1 MSNEPLNN
9 YVDLVSVTRGKVVE
23 NIHQGIAI
31 AMDSNYRI
39 IKKWGDTSTEIFP
52 RSALKPIQTF
62 GIVSTGTDKALK
74 LKDEQIALATSS
86 HHAEPIH
93 VDMVKSWLKELK
105 LEEEDLTLGSAWP
118 LSSKRKDYIL
128 RHEGRKSKLYNNCS
142 GKHCG
147 QLSIC
152 IHQKFKTLNYQD
164 QKHSVQKLFIQN
176 LEKLSETKI
185 NYIGIDGCGLPAPS
199 LPLERFAF
207 ALTKFA
213 DPAKLEGIDK
223 KAAIKVFECCV
234 KYPVL
239 FGGSESVNSIL
250 TKSSKKRVLV
260 KNGADGVFSAIIP
273 DEKMA
278 IVVKIKDG
286 NTKAAEVAIA
296 GLLKDLK
303 ILNNDEVKK
312 LINQPI
318 YNSAGKKTGA
328 IYWNDD
334 VKN

>member
-1 MSNEPLNN
+1 MSEESKARF
-9 YVDLVSVTRGKVVE
+9 VDLVAATRGEVIE

-31 AMDSNYRI
+31 AIDSNYRI
-39 IKKWGDTSTEIFP
+39 IKQWGDTSTEIFS
-52 RSALKPIQTF
+52 RSALKPIQAL
-62 GIVSTGTDKALK
+62 GIITTGTDSGLK

-86 HHAEPIH
+86 HHAETVH
-93 VDMVKSWLKELK
+93 VDMVKLWLKELG
-105 LEEEDLTLGSAWP
+105 LDEEDLTLGSAWP
-118 LSSKRKDYIL
+118 LSPKRKDYIL
-128 RHEGRKSKLYNNCS
+128 RHEGRKSKLYHNCS

-164 QKHSVQKLFIQN
+164 PKHPVQKLFIQN

-185 NYIGIDGCGLPAPS
+185 NHIGIDGCGLPAPS
-199 LPLERFAF
+199 LPLERFAY

-250 TKSSKKRVLV
+250 TKSSMKRVLV

-273 DEKMA
+273 DEKMVV
-278 IVVKIKDG
+278 VVKIKDG
-286 NTKAAEVAIA
+286 NMKAAEIAIA

-303 ILNNDEVKK
+303 ILDNEEIKK
-312 LINQPI
+312 LITQPI
-318 YNSAGKKTGA
+318 MNSAGKKSGKM
-328 IYWNDD
+328 YWLSN
-334 VKN
+334 N

>member
-1 MSNEPLNN
+1 MIEESKARF
-9 YVDLVSVTRGKVVE
+9 VDLVAATRGEVIE

-31 AMDSNYRI
+31 AIDSNYRI
-39 IKKWGDTSTEIFP
+39 IKKWGDTTAEIFP

-62 GIVSTGTDKALK
+62 GIISTGTDKALK

-86 HHAEPIH
+86 HHAETIH
-93 VDMVKSWLKELK
+93 VDMVKFWLKELK

-118 LSSKRKDYIL
+118 LSPKRKDYIL
-128 RHEGRKSKLYNNCS
+128 RHEGRKSKFYHNCS

-164 QKHSVQKLFIQN
+164 TKHPVQKLFIQN

-185 NYIGIDGCGLPAPS
+185 NHIGIDGCGLPAPS
-199 LPLERFAF
+199 LPLERFAY

-213 DPAKLEGIDK
+213 DPAKLDGVDK
-223 KAAIKVFECCV
+223 KAVMKVFECCV

-250 TKSSKKRVLV
+250 TKSSKKKILV

-286 NTKAAEVAIA
+286 NMTAAEIAIA
-296 GLLKDLK
+296 GLLRDLK
-303 ILNNDEVKK
+303 ILDNEEVKK
-312 LINQPI
+312 LISQPNI
-318 YNSAGKKTGA
+318 NSAGKRSGKM
-328 IYWNDD
+328 YWLGG
-334 VKN
+334 K

>member
-1 MSNEPLNN
+1 MSEESKPKF
-9 YVDLVSVTRGKVVE
+9 VDLVAVTRGNVIE

-31 AMDSNYRI
+31 AIDSNYRI
-39 IKKWGDTSTEIFP
+39 IKKWGDTTAEIFP

-62 GIVSTGTDKALK
+62 GIISTGTDKALK

-86 HHAEPIH
+86 HHAETIH
-93 VDMVKSWLKELK
+93 VDMVKLWLKELK
-105 LEEEDLTLGSAWP
+105 LDEEDLTLGSAWP
-118 LSSKRKDYIL
+118 LSPKRKDYIL
-128 RHEGRKSKLYNNCS
+128 RHEGRKSKFYHNCS

-152 IHQKFKTLNYQD
+152 VHQKFKTLNYQD
-164 QKHSVQKLFIQN
+164 PKHPVQKLFIQN

-185 NYIGIDGCGLPAPS
+185 NHIGIDGCGLPAPS
-199 LPLERFAF
+199 LPLERFAY

-213 DPAKLEGIDK
+213 DPAKLDGVDK
-223 KAAIKVFECCV
+223 KAVMKVFECCV
-234 KYPVL
+234 KFPVL

-250 TKSSKKRVLV
+250 TKSSKKKILV

-286 NTKAAEVAIA
+286 NMKAAEIAIA
-296 GLLKDLK
+296 GLLRDLK
-303 ILNNDEVKK
+303 ILDNDEVKK
-312 LINQPI
+312 LISQPI
-318 YNSAGKKTGA
+318 TNSAGKRSGKM
-328 IYWNDD
+328 YWLGEQY
-334 VKN
+334 

>member
-1 MSNEPLNN
+1 MSEESKPKF
-9 YVDLVSVTRGKVVE
+9 VDLVAVTRGNVIE

-31 AMDSNYRI
+31 AIDSNYRI
-39 IKKWGDTSTEIFP
+39 IKKWGDTTAEIFP

-62 GIVSTGTDKALK
+62 GIISTGTDKALK

-86 HHAEPIH
+86 HHAETIH
-93 VDMVKSWLKELK
+93 VDMVKLWLKELK

-118 LSSKRKDYIL
+118 LSPKRKDYIL
-128 RHEGRKSKLYNNCS
+128 RHEGRKSKFYHNCS

-152 IHQKFKTLNYQD
+152 VHQKFKTLNYQD
-164 QKHSVQKLFIQN
+164 PKHPVQKLFIQN

-185 NYIGIDGCGLPAPS
+185 NHIGIDGCGLPAPS
-199 LPLERFAF
+199 LPLERFAY

-213 DPAKLEGIDK
+213 DPAKLDGVDK
-223 KAAIKVFECCV
+223 KAVMKVFECCV
-234 KYPVL
+234 KFPVL

-250 TKSSKKRVLV
+250 TKSSKKKILV

-286 NTKAAEVAIA
+286 NMTAAEIAIA
-296 GLLKDLK
+296 GLLRDLK
-303 ILNNDEVKK
+303 ILDNDEVKK
-312 LINQPI
+312 LISQPI
-318 YNSAGKKTGA
+318 INSAGKRSGKM
-328 IYWNDD
+328 YWLGE
-334 VKN
+334 

>member
-1 MSNEPLNN
+1 MIEGSKARF
-9 YVDLVSVTRGKVVE
+9 VDLVAATRGEVIE

-31 AMDSNYRI
+31 AIDSNYRI
-39 IKKWGDTSTEIFP
+39 IKQWGDTTAEIFP

-62 GIVSTGTDKALK
+62 GIISTGTDKALK

-86 HHAEPIH
+86 HHAETIH
-93 VDMVKSWLKELK
+93 VDMVKLWLKELK

-118 LSSKRKDYIL
+118 LSPKRKDYIL
-128 RHEGRKSKLYNNCS
+128 RHEGRKSKFYHNCS

-152 IHQKFKTLNYQD
+152 VHQKFKTLNYQD
-164 QKHSVQKLFIQN
+164 PKHPVQKLFIQN

-185 NYIGIDGCGLPAPS
+185 NHIGIDGCGLPAPS
-199 LPLERFAF
+199 LPLERFAY

-213 DPAKLEGIDK
+213 DPAKLDGVDK
-223 KAAIKVFECCV
+223 KAVMKVFECCV

-250 TKSSKKRVLV
+250 TKSSKKKILV

-286 NTKAAEVAIA
+286 NMTAAEIAIA
-296 GLLKDLK
+296 GLLRDLK
-303 ILNNDEVKK
+303 ILDNDEVKK
-312 LINQPI
+312 LISQPI
-318 YNSAGKKTGA
+318 INSAGKRSGKM
-328 IYWNDD
+328 YWLGEQY
-334 VKN
+334 

>member
-1 MSNEPLNN
+1 MIEGSKARFI
-9 YVDLVSVTRGKVVE
+9 DLVAATRGEVIE

-31 AMDSNYRI
+31 AIDSNYRI
-39 IKKWGDTSTEIFP
+39 IKQWGDTKTEIFP

-62 GIVSTGTDKALK
+62 CIISTGTDKALK

-86 HHAEPIH
+86 HHAETIH
-93 VDMVKSWLKELK
+93 VDMVKLWLKELK
-105 LEEEDLTLGSAWP
+105 LDEEDLTLGSAWP
-118 LSSKRKDYIL
+118 LSPKRKDYIL
-128 RHEGRKSKLYNNCS
+128 RHEGRKSKLYHNCS

-152 IHQKFKTLNYQD
+152 VQQKFKTLNYQD
-164 QKHSVQKLFIQN
+164 PKHPVQKLFIQN

-185 NYIGIDGCGLPAPS
+185 NHIGIDGCGLPAPS

-213 DPAKLEGIDK
+213 DPAKLDGVDK
-223 KAAIKVFECCV
+223 KAVMKVFECCV

-250 TKSSKKRVLV
+250 TKSSKKKILV

-273 DEKMA
+273 EEKMA

-286 NTKAAEVAIA
+286 NMTAAEIAIA
-296 GLLKDLK
+296 GLLRDLK
-303 ILNNDEVKK
+303 ILDNDEVKK
-312 LINQPI
+312 LISQPI
-318 YNSAGKKTGA
+318 INSAGKSSGKM
-328 IYWNDD
+328 YWLGE
-334 VKN
+334 

>member
-1 MSNEPLNN
+1 MIEGSKARF
-9 YVDLVSVTRGKVVE
+9 VDLVAATRGEVIE

-31 AMDSNYRI
+31 AIDSNYRI
-39 IKKWGDTSTEIFP
+39 IKQWGDTTAEIFP

-62 GIVSTGTDKALK
+62 GIISTGTDKALK

-86 HHAEPIH
+86 HHAETIH
-93 VDMVKSWLKELK
+93 VDMVKLWLKELK

-118 LSSKRKDYIL
+118 LSPKRKDYIL
-128 RHEGRKSKLYNNCS
+128 RHEGRKSKFYHNCS

-152 IHQKFKTLNYQD
+152 VHQKFKTLNYQD
-164 QKHSVQKLFIQN
+164 PKHPVQKLFIQN

-185 NYIGIDGCGLPAPS
+185 NHIGIDGCGLPAPS
-199 LPLERFAF
+199 LPLERFAY

-213 DPAKLEGIDK
+213 DPAKLDGVDK
-223 KAAIKVFECCV
+223 KAVMKVFECCV
-234 KYPVL
+234 KYSVL

-250 TKSSKKRVLV
+250 TKSSKKKILV

-286 NTKAAEVAIA
+286 NMTAAEIAIA
-296 GLLKDLK
+296 GLLRDLK
-303 ILNNDEVKK
+303 ILDNDEVKK
-312 LINQPI
+312 LISQPI
-318 YNSAGKKTGA
+318 INSAGKRSGKM
-328 IYWNDD
+328 YWLGG
-334 VKN
+334 

>member
-1 MSNEPLNN
+1 MSEESKPKF
-9 YVDLVSVTRGKVVE
+9 VDLVAVTRGNVIE

-31 AMDSNYRI
+31 AIDSNYRI
-39 IKKWGDTSTEIFP
+39 IKKWGDTTAEIFP

-62 GIVSTGTDKALK
+62 GIISTGTDKALK

-86 HHAEPIH
+86 HHAETIH
-93 VDMVKSWLKELK
+93 VDMVKLWLKELK

-118 LSSKRKDYIL
+118 LSPKRKDYIL
-128 RHEGRKSKLYNNCS
+128 RHEGRKSKLYHNCS

-152 IHQKFKTLNYQD
+152 VHQKFKTLNYQD
-164 QKHSVQKLFIQN
+164 PKHPVQKLFIQN

-185 NYIGIDGCGLPAPS
+185 NHIGIDGCGLPAPS
-199 LPLERFAF
+199 LPLERFAY

-213 DPAKLEGIDK
+213 DPAKLDGVDK
-223 KAAIKVFECCV
+223 KAVMKVFECCV
-234 KYPVL
+234 KFPVL

-250 TKSSKKRVLV
+250 TKSSKKKILV

-286 NTKAAEVAIA
+286 NMTAAEIAIA
-296 GLLKDLK
+296 GLLRDLK
-303 ILNNDEVKK
+303 ILDNDEVKK
-312 LINQPI
+312 LISQPI
-318 YNSAGKKTGA
+318 INSAGKRSGKM
-328 IYWNDD
+328 YWLGE
-334 VKN
+334 

>member
-1 MSNEPLNN
+1 MIEGSKARFI
-9 YVDLVSVTRGKVVE
+9 DLVAATRGEVIE

-31 AMDSNYRI
+31 AIDSNYRI
-39 IKKWGDTSTEIFP
+39 IKQWGDTKTEIFP

-62 GIVSTGTDKALK
+62 CIISTGTDKALK

-86 HHAEPIH
+86 HHAETIH
-93 VDMVKSWLKELK
+93 VDMVKLWLKELK

-118 LSSKRKDYIL
+118 LSPKRKDYIL
-128 RHEGRKSKLYNNCS
+128 RHEGRKSKFYHNCS

-164 QKHSVQKLFIQN
+164 PKHPVQKLFIQN

-185 NYIGIDGCGLPAPS
+185 NHIGIDGCGLPAPS
-199 LPLERFAF
+199 LPLERFAY

-213 DPAKLEGIDK
+213 DPAKLDGVDK
-223 KAAIKVFECCV
+223 KAVMKVFECCV
-234 KYPVL
+234 KFPVL

-250 TKSSKKRVLV
+250 TKSSKKKILI

-273 DEKMA
+273 EEKMA

-286 NTKAAEVAIA
+286 NMTAAEIAIA
-296 GLLKDLK
+296 GLLRDLK
-303 ILNNDEVKK
+303 ILDNDEVKK
-312 LINQPI
+312 LISQPI
-318 YNSAGKKTGA
+318 INSAGKRSGKM
-328 IYWNDD
+328 YWLGE
-334 VKN
+334 

>member
-1 MSNEPLNN
+1 MIEESKARF
-9 YVDLVSVTRGKVVE
+9 VDLVAATRGNVIE
-23 NIHQGIAI
+23 NVHQGIAI
-31 AMDSNYRI
+31 AIDSNYRI
-39 IKKWGDTSTEIFP
+39 IKQWGDTTAEIFP

-62 GIVSTGTDKALK
+62 GIISTGTDKALK

-86 HHAEPIH
+86 HHAETIH
-93 VDMVKSWLKELK
+93 VDMVKLWLKELK
-105 LEEEDLTLGSAWP
+105 LDEEDLTLGSAWP
-118 LSSKRKDYIL
+118 LSPKRKDYIL
-128 RHEGRKSKLYNNCS
+128 RHEGRKSKFYHNCS

-152 IHQKFKTLNYQD
+152 IHKKFKTLNYQD
-164 QKHSVQKLFIQN
+164 PKHPVQKLFIQN

-185 NYIGIDGCGLPAPS
+185 NHIGIDSCGLPAPS
-199 LPLERFAF
+199 LPLERFAY

-213 DPAKLEGIDK
+213 DPAKLDGVDK
-223 KAAIKVFECCV
+223 KAVMKVFECCV

-250 TKSSKKRVLV
+250 TKSSKKKILV

-286 NTKAAEVAIA
+286 NMTAAEIAIT
-296 GLLKDLK
+296 GLLRDLK
-303 ILNNDEVKK
+303 ILDNDEVKK
-312 LINQPI
+312 LISQPI
-318 YNSAGKKTGA
+318 INSAGKRSGKM
-328 IYWNDD
+328 YWLGE
-334 VKN
+334 

>member
-1 MSNEPLNN
+1 MSEESKPKF
-9 YVDLVSVTRGKVVE
+9 VDLVAVTRGNVIE

-31 AMDSNYRI
+31 AIDSNYRI
-39 IKKWGDTSTEIFP
+39 IKKWGDTTAEIFP

-62 GIVSTGTDKALK
+62 GIISTGTDKALK

-86 HHAEPIH
+86 HHAETIH
-93 VDMVKSWLKELK
+93 VDMVKLWLKELK
-105 LEEEDLTLGSAWP
+105 LDEEDLTLGSAWP
-118 LSSKRKDYIL
+118 LSPKRKDYIL
-128 RHEGRKSKLYNNCS
+128 RHEGRKSKFYHNCS

-152 IHQKFKTLNYQD
+152 VHQKFKTLNYQD
-164 QKHSVQKLFIQN
+164 PKHPVQKLFIQN

-185 NYIGIDGCGLPAPS
+185 NHIGIDGCGLPAPS
-199 LPLERFAF
+199 LPLERFAY

-213 DPAKLEGIDK
+213 DPAKLDGVDK
-223 KAAIKVFECCV
+223 KAVMKVFECCV

-250 TKSSKKRVLV
+250 TKSSKKKILV

-286 NTKAAEVAIA
+286 NMTAAEIAIA
-296 GLLKDLK
+296 GLLRDLK
-303 ILNNDEVKK
+303 ILDNDEVKK
-312 LINQPI
+312 LISQPI
-318 YNSAGKKTGA
+318 TNSAGKRSGKM
-328 IYWNDD
+328 YWLGEQY
-334 VKN
+334 

>member
-1 MSNEPLNN
+1 MIEGSKARFI
-9 YVDLVSVTRGKVVE
+9 DLVAATRGEVIE

-31 AMDSNYRI
+31 AIDSNYRI
-39 IKKWGDTSTEIFP
+39 IKQWGDTKTEIFP

-62 GIVSTGTDKALK
+62 CIISTGTDKALK

-86 HHAEPIH
+86 HHAETIH
-93 VDMVKSWLKELK
+93 VDMVKLWLKELK

-118 LSSKRKDYIL
+118 LSPKRKDYIL
-128 RHEGRKSKLYNNCS
+128 RHEGRKSKLYHNCS

-164 QKHSVQKLFIQN
+164 PKHPVQKLFIQN

-185 NYIGIDGCGLPAPS
+185 NHIGIDGCGLPAPS
-199 LPLERFAF
+199 LPLERFAY

-213 DPAKLEGIDK
+213 DPAKLDGVDK
-223 KAAIKVFECCV
+223 KAVMKVFECCV
-234 KYPVL
+234 KFPVL

-250 TKSSKKRVLV
+250 TKSSKKKILV

-273 DEKMA
+273 EEKMA

-286 NTKAAEVAIA
+286 NMTAAEIAIA
-296 GLLKDLK
+296 GLLRDLK
-303 ILNNDEVKK
+303 ILDNDEVKK
-312 LINQPI
+312 LISQPI
-318 YNSAGKKTGA
+318 INSAGKRSGKM
-328 IYWNDD
+328 YWLGE
-334 VKN
+334 

>member
-1 MSNEPLNN
+1 MSEESKPRF
-9 YVDLVSVTRGKVVE
+9 VDLVAATRGEVIE

-31 AMDSNYRI
+31 AIDSNYRI
-39 IKKWGDTSTEIFP
+39 IKQWGDTTAEIFP

-62 GIVSTGTDKALK
+62 GIISTGTDKALK

-86 HHAEPIH
+86 HHAETIH
-93 VDMVKSWLKELK
+93 VDMVKLWLKELK

-118 LSSKRKDYIL
+118 LSPKRKDYIL
-128 RHEGRKSKLYNNCS
+128 RHEGRKSKFYHNCS

-152 IHQKFKTLNYQD
+152 VHQKFKTLNYQD
-164 QKHSVQKLFIQN
+164 PKHPVQKLFIQN

-185 NYIGIDGCGLPAPS
+185 NHIGIDGCGLPAPS
-199 LPLERFAF
+199 LPLERFAY

-213 DPAKLEGIDK
+213 DPAKLDGVDK
-223 KAAIKVFECCV
+223 KAVMKVFECCV

-250 TKSSKKRVLV
+250 TKSSKKKILV

-286 NTKAAEVAIA
+286 NMTAAEIAIA
-296 GLLKDLK
+296 GLLRDLK
-303 ILNNDEVKK
+303 ILDNDEVKK
-312 LINQPI
+312 LISQPI
-318 YNSAGKKTGA
+318 INSAGKRSGKM
-328 IYWNDD
+328 YWLGE
-334 VKN
+334 

>member
-1 MSNEPLNN
+1 
-9 YVDLVSVTRGKVVE
+9 
-23 NIHQGIAI
+23 
-31 AMDSNYRI
+31 
-39 IKKWGDTSTEIFP
+39 
-52 RSALKPIQTF
+52 
-62 GIVSTGTDKALK
+62 
-74 LKDEQIALATSS
+74 
-86 HHAEPIH
+86 
-93 VDMVKSWLKELK
+93 MVKLWLKELG
-105 LEEEDLTLGSAWP
+105 LDEEDLTLGSAWP
-118 LSSKRKDYIL
+118 LSPKRKDYIL
-128 RHEGRKSKLYNNCS
+128 RHEGRKSKLYHNCS

-164 QKHSVQKLFIQN
+164 PKHPVQKLFIQN

-185 NYIGIDGCGLPAPS
+185 NHIGIDGCGLPAPS
-199 LPLERFAF
+199 LPLERFAY

-223 KAAIKVFECCV
+223 KAAMKVFECCV

-273 DEKMA
+273 DEKMVV
-278 IVVKIKDG
+278 VVKIKDG
-286 NTKAAEVAIA
+286 NMKAAEIAIA

-303 ILNNDEVKK
+303 ILDNEEIKK
-312 LINQPI
+312 LITQPI
-318 YNSAGKKTGA
+318 MNSAGKRSGKM
-328 IYWNDD
+328 YWLEN
-334 VKN
+334 N

>member
-1 MSNEPLNN
+1 MIEESKARF
-9 YVDLVSVTRGKVVE
+9 VDLVVATRGEVIE

-31 AMDSNYRI
+31 AIDSNYRI
-39 IKKWGDTSTEIFP
+39 IKQWGDTTAEIFP

-62 GIVSTGTDKALK
+62 GIISTGADKALK

-86 HHAEPIH
+86 HHAETVHIE
-93 VDMVKSWLKELK
+93 MVKLWLKELK

-118 LSSKRKDYIL
+118 LSTKRKDYIL
-128 RHEGRKSKLYNNCS
+128 RHEGRKSKVYHNCS

-152 IHQKFKTLNYQD
+152 IHKKFKTLNYQD
-164 QKHSVQKLFIQN
+164 PKHPVQKLFIQN

-185 NYIGIDGCGLPAPS
+185 NHIGIDGCGLPAPS
-199 LPLERFAF
+199 LPLERFAY

-213 DPAKLEGIDK
+213 DPEKLDGVDK
-223 KAAIKVFECCV
+223 KAVMKVFECCV

-250 TKSSKKRVLV
+250 TKSSKKKILV
-260 KNGADGVFSAIIP
+260 KNGADGVFSAIVP

-286 NTKAAEVAIA
+286 NMKAAEIAIA
-296 GLLKDLK
+296 GLLRDLK
-303 ILNNDEVKK
+303 ILDNNEVKK
-312 LINQPI
+312 LISQPI
-318 YNSAGKKTGA
+318 INSAGKRSGKM
-328 IYWNDD
+328 YWLGE
-334 VKN
+334 

>member
-1 MSNEPLNN
+1 MNEESKPKF
-9 YVDLVSVTRGKVVE
+9 VDLVVSSRGEIVE

-31 AMDSNYRI
+31 AIDSNYRI
-39 IKKWGDTSTEIFP
+39 IKQWGDTKTEIFP

-62 GIVSTGTDKALK
+62 GIISTGTDKGLK

-86 HHAEPIH
+86 HHAETVHIE
-93 VDMVKSWLKELK
+93 MVKLWLKELK
-105 LEEEDLTLGSAWP
+105 LDEEDLTLGSAWP
-118 LSSKRKDYIL
+118 LSPKRKDYIL
-128 RHEGRKSKLYNNCS
+128 RHEGRKSKVYHNCS

-152 IHQKFKTLNYQD
+152 IHQKFKTLNYPD
-164 QKHSVQKLFIQN
+164 PKHPVQKLFIQN

-185 NYIGIDGCGLPAPS
+185 NHIGIDGCGLPAPS
-199 LPLERFAF
+199 LPLERFAY

-213 DPAKLEGIDK
+213 DPAKLDGVDK
-223 KAAIKVFECCV
+223 KAVIKVFECCV

-250 TKSSKKRVLV
+250 TKSSKKKILV

-286 NTKAAEVAIA
+286 NMKAAEIAIT
-296 GLLKDLK
+296 GLLRDLK
-303 ILNNDEVKK
+303 ILDNDEIKK
-312 LINQPI
+312 LISQPI
-318 YNSAGKKTGA
+318 INSAGKRSGKM
-328 IYWNDD
+328 YWLGEQY
-334 VKN
+334 

>member
-1 MSNEPLNN
+1 MIEGSKARFI
-9 YVDLVSVTRGKVVE
+9 DLVAATRGEVIE

-31 AMDSNYRI
+31 AIDSNYRI
-39 IKKWGDTSTEIFP
+39 IKKWGDTTAEIFP

-62 GIVSTGTDKALK
+62 GIISTGTDKALK

-86 HHAEPIH
+86 HHAETIH
-93 VDMVKSWLKELK
+93 VDMVKLWLKELK

-118 LSSKRKDYIL
+118 LSPKRKDYIL
-128 RHEGRKSKLYNNCS
+128 RHEGRKSKFYHNCS

-164 QKHSVQKLFIQN
+164 PKHPVQKLFIQN

-185 NYIGIDGCGLPAPS
+185 NHIGIDGCGLPAPS
-199 LPLERFAF
+199 LPLERFAY

-213 DPAKLEGIDK
+213 DPAKLDGVDK
-223 KAAIKVFECCV
+223 KAVMKVFECCV

-250 TKSSKKRVLV
+250 TKSSKKKILV

-286 NTKAAEVAIA
+286 NMTAAEIAIA
-296 GLLKDLK
+296 GLLRDLK
-303 ILNNDEVKK
+303 ILDNDEVKK
-312 LINQPI
+312 LISQPI
-318 YNSAGKKTGA
+318 INSAGKRSGKM
-328 IYWNDD
+328 YWLGEQY
-334 VKN
+334 